1 MRIALLTLLLA
12 TLACEA
18 PATGV
23 SEISPDELLTN
34 PPESVLILD
43 VRSEAE
49 FTRGHVPGAVNLSH
63 DRLAAQLEEL
73 DAARDQPI
81 VVYCESGRRA
91 GLAADVLR
99 EAGFSDI
106 RHLTGDMSD
115 WRSKERPTE

>member
-1 MRIALLTLLLA
+1 MRIAMLILLLA

-18 PATGV
+18 PAAGV

-63 DRLAAQLEEL
+63 DRLAARLEEL

-91 GLAADVLR
+91 GLAADVLL

>member
-1 MRIALLTLLLA
+1 MRIALLTILLA

-18 PATGV
+18 PPAGV
-23 SEISPDELLTN
+23 SEISPDELLAN
-34 PPESVLILD
+34 PPESALILD

-63 DRLAAQLEEL
+63 DRLAAQLDEL
-73 DAARDQPI
+73 DAAKDQPI

-91 GLAADVLR
+91 SLAADVLL
-99 EAGFSDI
+99 EAGFTDI

>member
-1 MRIALLTLLLA
+1 MRITLLILLLA

-63 DRLAAQLEEL
+63 DRLAARLEEL

>member
-63 DRLAAQLEEL
+63 DRLAARLEEL

-91 GLAADVLR
+91 GLAADVLL

-106 RHLTGDMSD
+106 RHLT
-115 WRSKERPTE
+115 